1 MKYLY
6 HKEHGTKRFQDDES
20 HEGWHDTPAAFGVI
34 TCPSQEQ
41 LAEMA
46 ARIHPTEESIMRSA
60 DALAGALGSIVT
72 AELAGMSKEELLAF
86 AEQRGI
92 EVDKRLGVEKLRAV
106 LNGDGT

>member
-1 MKYLY
+1 MKYL
-6 HKEHGTKRFQDDES
+6 HHPTEGAKLFAEGERP
-20 HEGWHDTPAAFGVI
+20 EGWFSSPAEFGVI

-46 ARIHPTEESIMRSA
+46 QKAAEAIPE
-60 DALAGALGSIVT
+60 GV
-72 AELAGMSKEELLAF
+72 ELADMSKEELLAF

-106 LNGDGT
+106 LNGDSP

>member
-6 HKEHGTKRFQDDES
+6 HPTEGKRLFPDDAEPD
-20 HEGWHDTPAAFGVI
+20 GWFDSPARFGVI

-41 LAEMA
+41 IAEMA
-46 ARIHPTEESIMRSA
+46 KAIHPTAEGAKRIAESMAAHMPPI
-60 DALAGALGSIVT
+60 
-72 AELAGMSKEELLAF
+72 ELADLSKEELLAI

-106 LNGDGT
+106 LNGDGP